1 MTHPALEIE
10 RSGLTLTFWLNA
22 PQARNAQTPSLWAA
36 LADAAAQ
43 VPDDVRVVLLRGRGP
58 DFSAGLHR
66 GMLAPGGMP
75 GEPDLLALAGGG
87 QAGGDEVAVRDAV
100 AGFQRAFTCWRELP
114 QPVVAVV
121 QGHAVGAGFQL
132 ALAADLRIAADDA
145 VFAMREV
152 TLGLVPDLAGT
163 TPLARLVGPARAFE
177 LCATGRPVHAEEAA
191 RIGLVN
197 TVVPSVGLDAAVD
210 ATVAALLAA
219 PDRALREVTALMRAA
234 GTRPAAEQEAAERA
248 AQARLL
254 TALATRATTGT
265 PAEHAAPPAPSAA
278 PAADG
283 TDVQADITGG
293 RRA

>member
-22 PQARNAQTPSLWAA
+22 PQTRNAQTPSLWAA
-36 LADAAAQ
+36 LADAAAH

-66 GMLAPGGMP
+66 GMLAPGGLP
-75 GEPDLLALAGGG
+75 GEPDLLALAGRG
-87 QAGGDEVAVRDAV
+87 QQGGDDAAVRDAI

-132 ALAADLRIAADDA
+132 ALAADLRVVADDA
-145 VFAMREV
+145 TFAMREV
-152 TLGLVPDLAGT
+152 ALGLVPDLAGT

-177 LCATGRPVHAEEAA
+177 LCATGRPVHADEAA
-191 RIGLVN
+191 RIGLAN
-197 TVVPSVGLDAAVD
+197 AVVPRVGLDAAVE
-210 ATVAALLAA
+210 ATVSALLAA
-219 PDRALREVTALMRAA
+219 PEAALREVTALMRGA

-254 TALATRATTGT
+254 AALAARASDR
-265 PAEHAAPPAPSAA
+265 PHAAADAQ
-278 PAADG
+278 AADVAP
-283 TDVQADITGG
+283 DARGG
-293 RRA
+293 DHA